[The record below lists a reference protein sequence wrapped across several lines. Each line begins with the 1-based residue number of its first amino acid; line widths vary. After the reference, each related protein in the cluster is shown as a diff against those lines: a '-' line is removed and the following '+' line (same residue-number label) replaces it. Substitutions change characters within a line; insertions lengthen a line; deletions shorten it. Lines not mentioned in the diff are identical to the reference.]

1 MAAIRKE
8 TFNLLESSVVYS
20 IAHREICSVVISSYS
35 FLLIYIILGKNI
47 FGVTKDS
54 ALSLQRAIGEVV
66 QKKNSGYFC
75 QRHTEHI
82 NTTRVGEIPSFCVK
96 LAVRIVTAGLFSVP
110 IFCNIFTSS
119 YIVPLMSTV

>member
-35 FLLIYIILGKNI
+35 FLLIYIILVKNI

-66 QKKNSGYFC
+66 QKKK
-75 QRHTEHI
+75 Q
-82 NTTRVGEIPSFCVK
+82 
-96 LAVRIVTAGLFSVP
+96 
-110 IFCNIFTSS
+110 
-119 YIVPLMSTV
+119 